1 MLKEGLSF
9 TSKMNVTTEKTALAI
24 GSGDLPILATPALL
38 ALMENA
44 AMNAVVHELEDGQST
59 VGGEISSSHVKP
71 TGLGKQ
77 VSATATLIK
86 VEGRKLY
93 FRVNAHEDGKLLGE
107 GTHLRFVVDKVRF
120 LSKLT

>member
-44 AMNAVVHELEDGQST
+44 AMNAVAQELEDGQST
-59 VGGEISSSHVKP
+59 VGGEICSSHVKP